1 MKPHAPATL
10 VATCLLL
17 AAVPACTTRTDTPLA
32 ALAAKEAPALSI
44 GARTYANT
52 LASRLESDFVY
63 PEQGRRYAAMLT
75 ANTQSGAYDPLSGAE
90 LAERLTADLQAVA
103 PDGHLRVM
111 YQGQGGGGPRIV
123 IAGPPGADDGA
134 PVPGGPPR
142 MVRLAPPPAIEAP
155 QWLAPGVAFVR
166 FNLFPGDPQTNQ
178 AAADFMA
185 AHADAKVIIFDIRTH
200 MGGGLGEMD
209 EIFPWLFAE
218 PTRLVS
224 MATRK
229 SVDEAGG
236 SPIADVASLRVVE
249 GDPDVIVREHWV
261 TPREDSPLTDA
272 KVYVLTSSMTG
283 SAAEHFALALK
294 RTARATLIGS
304 ATYGA
309 NHFGGDQ
316 DIGGDFTAFIPVGRT
331 YNPETGEDWEG
342 KGVAPDIDVPPGE
355 ALIEALKLAGVPAEE
370 AARLSASV
378 APMVPMRAPG
388 ASAG

>member
-1 MKPHAPATL
+1 MKPYASATF

-17 AAVPACTTRTDTPLA
+17 SAVPACTTHTNASPATLS
-32 ALAAKEAPALSI
+32 AKEEPASSI
-44 GARTYANT
+44 ASRAYAAT

-75 ANTQSGAYDPLSGAE
+75 ANAQSGAYDSLSGAE

-103 PDGHLRVM
+103 SDGHLRVM
-111 YQGQGGGGPRIV
+111 YQGQGGGPDIV
-123 IAGPPGADDGA
+123 IAGPPGAEDGA
-134 PVPGGPPR
+134 PVPGGSPR

-155 QWLAPGVAFVR
+155 QWLAPGVAFIR
-166 FNLFPGDPQTNQ
+166 FNVFPGDPQTNQ

-185 AHADAKVIIFDIRTH
+185 AHAEAKVIIFDIRTH

-218 PTRLVS
+218 PTRLLS

-229 SVDEAGG
+229 SVDAAGG

-249 GDPDVIVREHWV
+249 GDPEIVVREHWV
-261 TPREDSPLTDA
+261 TPLADSPLADA
-272 KVYVLTSSMTG
+272 KVFVLTSPMTG

-316 DIGGDFTAFIPVGRT
+316 DLGGEFTAFIPVGRT
-331 YNPETGEDWEG
+331 YNPDTGEDWEG
-342 KGVAPDIDVPPGE
+342 DGVAPDIDVPPSE
-355 ALIEALKLAGVPAEE
+355 ALTEALKLAGVPAEE

-388 ASAG
+388 GSAG